1 MLDFCFCFLG
11 DLIEGSTGKKYDYN
25 AKRWSLKES
34 TKRTEVPIPPREGR
48 GGAERWIGE
57 GRNGDQVGEGDRE

>member
-1 MLDFCFCFLG
+1 
-11 DLIEGSTGKKYDYN
+11 
-25 AKRWSLKES
+25 LKES